1 MQINFSKVS
10 QWYFAQTFNQSFT
23 MKKLTQYQST
33 KSLLTDYAK
42 EIKGQFP
49 NDKPLC
55 RQEINLFCESLEK
68 DLDRNFDKI
77 RLQNVACKLH
87 PKD

>member
-1 MQINFSKVS
+1 
-10 QWYFAQTFNQSFT
+10 
-23 MKKLTQYQST
+23 MKKFTQYQSA
-33 KSLLTDYAK
+33 KSLLTGYAK

-55 RQEINLFCESLEK
+55 RQEINLFCESLERELTR
-68 DLDRNFDKI
+68 DFDKV
-77 RLQNVACKLH
+77 RLQNYCAKLH